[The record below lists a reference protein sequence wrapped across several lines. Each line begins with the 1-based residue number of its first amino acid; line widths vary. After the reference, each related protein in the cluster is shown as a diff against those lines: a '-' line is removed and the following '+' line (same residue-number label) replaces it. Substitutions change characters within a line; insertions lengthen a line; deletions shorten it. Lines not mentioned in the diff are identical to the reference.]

1 MPHLVPVTPGH
12 YLLIEQ
18 LAHQT
23 WPTAFGDI
31 LSAEQIQ
38 YMLSWMYSP
47 DAITEQVDQ
56 KGHVFLLAEDDA
68 GEPLG
73 YVSYELTVNEKPVTK
88 IHKIYLLPAS
98 QGQGIGRMMIDYVAK
113 QAEHVENVALQ
124 LNVNRQNKAVAFYEK
139 MGFEVVGEEDI
150 DIGNG
155 FLMEDYIMMKR
166 L

>member
-12 YLLIEQ
+12 YPLIEQ

-23 WPTAFGDI
+23 WPITFGTI
-31 LSAEQIQ
+31 LTTEQIQ
-38 YMLSWMYSP
+38 YMLNWMYSP
-47 DAITEQVDQ
+47 EAIAEQIDQ
-56 KGHVFLLAEDDA
+56 KGHVFLLAESDA

-113 QAEHVENVALQ
+113 QAERAKNVALQ
-124 LNVNRQNKAVAFYEK
+124 LNVNRQNKAVSFYEK

>member
-1 MPHLVPVTPGH
+1 MPHLIPVTPTH
-12 YLLIEQ
+12 YLQIEQ
-18 LAHQT
+18 IAQQT
-23 WPTAFGDI
+23 WPTTFGNI
-31 LSAEQIQ
+31 LSSDQIA
-38 YMLSWMYSP
+38 YMLNWMYSP
-47 DAITEQVDQ
+47 DALTEQIEQ
-56 KGHVFLLAEDDA
+56 QGHVFLLAQSDA

-73 YVSYELTVNEKPVTK
+73 YVSYELNVNDKPVTK

-113 QAEHVENVALQ
+113 QADKVENIALQ
-124 LNVNRQNKAVAFYEK
+124 LNVNRQNKAVSFYEK